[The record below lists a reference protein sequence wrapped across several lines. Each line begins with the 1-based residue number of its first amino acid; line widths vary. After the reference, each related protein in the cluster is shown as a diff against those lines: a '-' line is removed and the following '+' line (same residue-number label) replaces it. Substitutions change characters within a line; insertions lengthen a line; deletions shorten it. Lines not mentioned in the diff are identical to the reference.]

1 MFYSYY
7 YRQGKLYTIR
17 RKISSF
23 GQRESEKLVDAYI
36 SYREI
41 LFACPEHHYPDCL
54 IVNFFYGGLDSQ
66 STHELVHASNGS
78 FMGTEISQA
87 WNLIELDIMLRGGTC
102 VLRKRRRLILFMIAL
117 SLSL

>member
-36 SYREI
+36 RYREI
-41 LFACPEHHYPDCL
+41 IFACLEHHYPYYL

-66 STHELVHASNGS
+66 SKQALDLASRGS
-78 FMGTEISQA
+78 FLRTEISEA
-87 WNLIELDIMLRGGTC
+87 WSLLDMMRYNAENWYLC
-102 VLRKRRRLILFMIAL
+102 
-117 SLSL
+117 